1 MQSVTRHP
9 STPVRRVALVS
20 ALVASLGLGACGSLS
35 ESQRDTAVGAA
46 IGGVAGS
53 VLTDGSTVGTVG
65 GAVIGGAIANERNKK
80 K

>member
-1 MQSVTRHP
+1 MQALTRNP
-9 STPVRRVALVS
+9 SPTLRRIALAG
-20 ALVASLGLGACGSLS
+20 ALAAGLGLGACGSLS
-35 ESQRDTAVGAA
+35 EAQRDTAVGAA